1 MTARMI
7 HEKDLA
13 TSRTEFF
20 RNLAV
25 ALRGLDH
32 KIDGD
37 HITVGSGNKK
47 IDLKL
52 SPLPHRQLS
61 PLLKLERWHLSMEFT
76 GYSEKARDDFLA
88 RFDLA
93 FQRGGG

>member
-1 MTARMI
+1 MRL
-7 HEKDLA
+7 EKDLA
-13 TSRTEFF
+13 TSRPEFF

-25 ALRGLDH
+25 ALRGMEH
-32 KIDGD
+32 SIDGD
-37 HITVGSGNKK
+37 HITVGAGAKR
-47 IDLKL
+47 IDLTL

-61 PLLKLERWHLSMEFT
+61 PLLKLERWKLTLEFT
-76 GYSEKARDDFLA
+76 GYSAAEHDAFMA